1 MSFGPAPLLG
11 ASGTLGSGARTLRSG
26 TRALLATAS
35 ALLATAS
42 ALLAT
47 ASALLATAL
56 AFWARICLVE
66 PPTLKY
72 HSYIRVHLSYLSLA
86 LRALFDGILVE
97 RLELFKFMAAAG
109 TGVLVGRHGGN
120 SKEVRG

>member
-26 TRALLATAS
+26 TR